1 MTEQNQGQNEFAAV
15 LMQHAK
21 GTAHDKATKLL
32 SEAVDAVRQTGKNA
46 SVTVTLKLSAVKNNP
61 NVVAIE
67 DTVTAKVPEEKR
79 GSMWFSDDSGGLH
92 RNDPN
97 QESLFDAPPPAQ
109 APASAA
115 HNPDQ
120 FIEPRR
126 GDDQ

>member
-1 MTEQNQGQNEFAAV
+1 MKEQQPSEFAAV

-67 DTVTAKVPEEKR
+67 DAVTAKVPEEKR

-92 RNDPN
+92 RNDPA
-97 QESLFDAPPPAQ
+97 QYDLFEESEA
-109 APASAA
+109 APAAG
-115 HNPDQ
+115 NPDQ

-126 GDDQ
+126 GGDQ